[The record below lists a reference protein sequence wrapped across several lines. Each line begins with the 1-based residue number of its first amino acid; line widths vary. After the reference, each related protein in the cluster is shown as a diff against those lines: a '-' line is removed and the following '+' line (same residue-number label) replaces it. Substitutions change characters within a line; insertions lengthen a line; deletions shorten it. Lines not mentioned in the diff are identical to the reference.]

1 MDQDAF
7 RQTYREVNECFC
19 AFEKSVLMNQCDCSQ
34 AERFCIA
41 EREGVHCL
49 SEAGQTR
56 CLHILNLLRE
66 QAKFA
71 LRTHEEKAILP
82 HGKAIRIQVGG
93 MRGLHR
99 LIEPDA
105 EEPDAV
111 EDIYGLLDQAEQQF
125 GTLEAL
131 PFSDIMPSIAAY
143 KSKTRRRRRDRGS

>member
-7 RQTYREVNECFC
+7 RQTYREVNACFC

-49 SEAGQTR
+49 SEQGQAR
-56 CLHILNLLRE
+56 CLHVLGLLRE

-82 HGKAIRIQVGG
+82 HGKAIRIQIGG
-93 MRGLHR
+93 MRGINQ
-99 LIEPDA
+99 LIDPDA
-105 EEPDAV
+105 DDPHVVA
-111 EDIYGLLDQAEQQF
+111 DIHGILDQAEQAF

-143 KSKTRRRRRDRGS
+143 KSKTRRRRRERNQ